1 VQHFI
6 VVNITKRQFLDPAA
20 FGEGRGLLD
29 FGASGSGTMLGLAVL
44 LASGCNQ
51 GLRELQDDHPLIGSW
66 SGDRI
71 AIAGNLD
78 KNIFTEL
85 QGSEFRLLPIAP
97 SLYEV
102 ARRLYDDISDR
113 VLEVIA
119 GEPYEKRALENKGA
133 LPKKGD

>member
-1 VQHFI
+1 MQHFI
-6 VVNITKRQFLDPAA
+6 VVNITKREFLDPAA

-51 GLRELQDDHPLIGSW
+51 GLRELQADHPLIGSW

-71 AIAGNLD
+71 AIAGDLD

-102 ARRLYDDISDR
+102 ARRLYDDISSK

-119 GEPYEKRALENKGA
+119 VEPYEKRALENKGA
-133 LPKKGD
+133 LPKKGT